1 MPRIQYT
8 TAVSPDLG
16 NSAINPY
23 ALSGLDSGLWAI
35 SLREVKVLVKTLLDR
50 GGGDYPPVMGVTR
63 HRVLHRARGLS
74 FTTLAT
80 TGPDVAPTFRFGI
93 TPTRYPRLPVTA
105 AGDPAVIRYQRR
117 LVVVLHIIWMIVLG
131 LVVGLIARAVV
142 PGRQPMGFIAT
153 AVLGIVGAY
162 VGGTLGS
169 VVFPP
174 HQFDIHPPIKHAFL
188 GALVGAV
195 LLLWIFKL
203 VTSRTRT
210 L

>member
-1 MPRIQYT
+1 MRADNPDLIDVGPATPPPSWCLSGAEPSWDQL
-8 TAVSPDLG
+8 TAVSL
-16 NSAINPY
+16 
-23 ALSGLDSGLWAI
+23 
-35 SLREVKVLVKTLLDR
+35 
-50 GGGDYPPVMGVTR
+50 
-63 HRVLHRARGLS
+63 
-74 FTTLAT
+74 
-80 TGPDVAPTFRFGI
+80 RFGI
-93 TPTRYPRLPVTA
+93 TLTRYSKLPPTA
-105 AGDPAVIRYQRR
+105 ASWRSRHHSHQRR
-117 LVVVLHIIWMIVLG
+117 IVVVLHIIWLIILG

-142 PGRQPMGFIAT
+142 PGRQPMGWIAT

-174 HQFDIHPPIKHAFL
+174 HQFDIHPPIKHSFL

-195 LLLWIFKL
+195 LLLVIYKV

>member
-1 MPRIQYT
+1 MPRPPT
-8 TAVSPDLG
+8 ATPRTAVD
-16 NSAINPY
+16 
-23 ALSGLDSGLWAI
+23 ALLETVQVWNCADAVS
-35 SLREVKVLVKTLLDR
+35 E
-50 GGGDYPPVMGVTR
+50 
-63 HRVLHRARGLS
+63 
-74 FTTLAT
+74 
-80 TGPDVAPTFRFGI
+80 
-93 TPTRYPRLPVTA
+93 TA
-105 AGDPAVIRYQRR
+105 ATPAAPGIRYQRR
-117 LVVVLHIIWMIVLG
+117 LVVVLHIIWLIILG
-131 LVVGLIARAVV
+131 LVVGLIARAIV
-142 PGRQPMGFIAT
+142 PGRQPMGWIAT

-174 HQFDIHPPIKHAFL
+174 HQFDIHPPIKHSFL